1 LKCDAGQGYLF
12 AKPLDVDTAGEVLR
26 TGLTP
31 LPERQR
37 AATTSRRRTGSAQFW
52 VRGGRVVAAHP
63 VLCVAALVG
72 LLSAGLV
79 VMFGSV
85 RPGLGESPMPVT
97 DVNQQPAAKT
107 TAAQAAPIPMLTT
120 EPVVERPKGPSPAP
134 VTTEQAVSPGRSSA
148 PPSGRPTPSKPAL
161 SATSLAAAPVLTMQ
175 TMSLEVVH
183 LHRFGNCRGRLDVTR
198 TGVAFVSEDED
209 SKDAFTLKHTDFL
222 HTLADDTLTVRSATR
237 TYRFKAGPS
246 RGDNT
251 VQLSDLADRIQRSRR

>member
-1 LKCDAGQGYLF
+1 
-12 AKPLDVDTAGEVLR
+12 
-26 TGLTP
+26 
-31 LPERQR
+31 
-37 AATTSRRRTGSAQFW
+37 
-52 VRGGRVVAAHP
+52 
-63 VLCVAALVG
+63 
-72 LLSAGLV
+72 
-79 VMFGSV
+79 
-85 RPGLGESPMPVT
+85 
-97 DVNQQPAAKT
+97 
-107 TAAQAAPIPMLTT
+107 
-120 EPVVERPKGPSPAP
+120 
-134 VTTEQAVSPGRSSA
+134 
-148 PPSGRPTPSKPAL
+148 
-161 SATSLAAAPVLTMQ
+161 MQ